1 MVEPSGPEFLVQRA
15 SVLAGVVASVPGLWL
30 MQYLYESH
38 AELGD
43 VTIFALCM
51 VLPLTAWAL
60 VQAAGAA
67 YLRRRAGR

>member
-15 SVLAGVVASVPGLWL
+15 SVLAGIAASIPGLWL
-30 MQYLYESH
+30 MEYLYANH

-51 VLPLTAWAL
+51 VLPLVAWAL
-60 VQAAGAA
+60 VQAVGGA